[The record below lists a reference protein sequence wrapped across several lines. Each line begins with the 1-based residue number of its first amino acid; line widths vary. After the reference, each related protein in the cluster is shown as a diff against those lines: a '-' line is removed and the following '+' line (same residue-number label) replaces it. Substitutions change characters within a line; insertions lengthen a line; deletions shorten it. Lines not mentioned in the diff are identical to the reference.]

1 MLGRYAPGIHRADGP
16 GQVTGDVRQKNML
29 RDPTSVLQPSL
40 SPNETLLWCGQPRQ
54 GIFLRASDAFLIP
67 FSLLWAGFAIVWEV
81 MAISML
87 FGSFSSAASAPLGIR
102 LIFPLFGI
110 PFVLVGLYF
119 MFGRFWF
126 DRLLRERTYYGV
138 TNERILIKTGVFSST
153 LKSLNLRSLA
163 DISLSEKS
171 DGFGSISFGGGSP
184 FGWMF
189 SGMSWWPGMPTF
201 SGPVLD
207 SIQNA
212 NSVYSII
219 RDAYAQQK

>member
-1 MLGRYAPGIHRADGP
+1 M
-16 GQVTGDVRQKNML
+16 
-29 RDPTSVLQPSL
+29 
-40 SPNETLLWCGQPRQ
+40 
-54 GIFLRASDAFLIP
+54 
-67 FSLLWAGFAIVWEV
+67 WEV
-81 MAISML
+81 MAIAML
-87 FGSFSSAASAPLGIR
+87 FGSSSSADSAPLGFR
-102 LIFPLFGI
+102 LIFPIFGI

-171 DGFGSISFGGGSP
+171 DGSGSISFGGGSP

-189 SGMSWWPGMPTF
+189 SGMSWWPGMSAF

-207 SIQNA
+207 SIQ
-212 NSVYSII
+212 
-219 RDAYAQQK
+219 DA